1 MPSWIAWFGLT
12 LWLGS
17 TLVLSQFRWFRVPP
31 TVERLRPYAPHGRGE
46 SARGP
51 WSGVL
56 SADSLRD
63 VVGPLAASAGNRL
76 SRLLG
81 VNDEL
86 AARLARSGSPL
97 DTNGFRLR
105 QAGRSG
111 GVMLAAAAI
120 GAVAGLPTPLAAGVV
135 LGAPALTFLVLE
147 QQVSAASEAWQQ
159 RITLELPV
167 VIEQLGM
174 LLSSGY
180 SLGSAIT
187 RLGRRGRGA
196 CAAELRSVSARIR
209 QGVSEIEAL
218 REWAAHAD
226 IVAVD
231 RLVGV
236 LALNWEASDLGAL
249 IATEARAVRREVQR
263 AEIEI
268 IEQRAQQVW
277 IPVTVATLLP
287 GVIFMAV
294 PFVDAMGRL
303 TGH

>member
-1 MPSWIAWFGLT
+1 MPRWILWFGLT

-17 TLVLSQFRWFRVPP
+17 TLLLSRLTWFRVPP
-31 TVERLRPYAPHGRGE
+31 LVERLRPYGPASLAHGPRHGL
-46 SARGP
+46 
-51 WSGVL
+51 L
-56 SADSLRD
+56 SADSMRD
-63 VVGPLAASAGNRL
+63 VIGPIAAGIGNRV

-81 VNDEL
+81 INDEL
-86 AARLARSGSPL
+86 AARLARSGSTL
-97 DTNGFRLR
+97 DTNSFRLR
-105 QAGRSG
+105 QAGWSAG
-111 GVMLAAAAI
+111 TMLGTAAI
-120 GAVAGLPTPLAAGVV
+120 AVVVSPPAALATTPVV
-135 LGAPALTFLVLE
+135 GAPILTFLVLE
-147 QQVSAASEAWQQ
+147 QRVSTASTQWQQ

-187 RLGRRGRGA
+187 RLGRRGRGL
-196 CAAELRSVSARIR
+196 CATELLRVSTRIR
-209 QGVSEIEAL
+209 QGVSEIDAL
-218 REWAAHAD
+218 REWATHAD
-226 IVAVD
+226 VAAID

-249 IATEARAVRREVQR
+249 ISAEARSVRREVQR

-268 IEQRAQQVW
+268 IEKRAQQVW

-294 PFVDAMGRL
+294 PFIDAMGKL
-303 TGH
+303 TGR

>member
-1 MPSWIAWFGLT
+1 MPRWILWFGLT

-17 TLVLSQFRWFRVPP
+17 TLLLSRLTWFRVPP
-31 TVERLRPYAPHGRGE
+31 LVERLRPYGPAARVNGPRHGL
-46 SARGP
+46 
-51 WSGVL
+51 L
-56 SADSLRD
+56 SADSMRD
-63 VVGPLAASAGNRL
+63 VIGPIAAGIGNRI

-86 AARLARSGSPL
+86 AARLARSGSAL
-97 DTNGFRLR
+97 DTNAFRLR
-105 QAGRSG
+105 QAGWS
-111 GVMLAAAAI
+111 AATMVGTA
-120 GAVAGLPTPLAAGVV
+120 AVAAVVSLPVAMATALVA
-135 LGAPALTFLVLE
+135 GAPVLTFLVLE
-147 QQVSAASEAWQQ
+147 QRVSTTSTRWQQ
-159 RITLELPV
+159 RVTLELPV

-187 RLGRRGRGA
+187 RLGRRGRGL
-196 CAAELRSVSARIR
+196 CAAEMQGVSTRIR
-209 QGVSEIEAL
+209 QGLSEIDAL

-226 IVAVD
+226 VPAID

-249 IATEARAVRREVQR
+249 ISAEARAVRREVQR

-268 IEQRAQQVW
+268 IEKRAQQVW

-294 PFVDAMGRL
+294 PFVDAMGKL
-303 TGH
+303 TGR

>member
-1 MPSWIAWFGLT
+1 MPRWILWFGLT
-12 LWLGS
+12 GWAGT
-17 TLVLSQFRWFRVPP
+17 TLLFSRLAWFRVPP
-31 TVERLRPYAPHGRGE
+31 LVERLRPYTPSSVGRGH
-46 SARGP
+46 R
-51 WSGVL
+51 SGML
-56 SADSLRD
+56 SAESLRD
-63 VVGPLAASAGNRL
+63 VVGPIATSLGNRI

-86 AARLARSGSPL
+86 AARLARSRSDL
-97 DTNGFRLR
+97 DTTGFRLR
-105 QAGRSG
+105 QAGWSAG
-111 GVMLAAAAI
+111 AMFAAAGA
-120 GAVAGLPTPLAAGVV
+120 AVALSLPAA
-135 LGAPALTFLVLE
+135 LGAAAVMAAPILAFLVLE
-147 QQVSAASEAWQQ
+147 QQVSNASTQWQQ
-159 RITLELPV
+159 RVTLELPV

-187 RLGRRGRGA
+187 RMGRRGRGL
-196 CAAELRSVSARIR
+196 CAAELTRVSARIR
-209 QGVSEIEAL
+209 QGVSEIDAL

-226 IVAVD
+226 VAAID

-249 IATEARAVRREVQR
+249 ISAEARAVRREVQR

-268 IEQRAQQVW
+268 LERRAQQVW

-294 PFVDAMGRL
+294 PFVDAMGKL
-303 TGH
+303 TGR